1 MRRIFITICTF
12 VLCIFTTMAQMSYT
26 FNFNEDDYTL
36 VRSEDTLSI
45 ISKSDNY
52 VYKSDTTL
60 AALPYSAY
68 NILLPRG
75 GSVANYEVSGERK
88 LIAENVFF
96 NVNSCD
102 GLGLTQSRQT
112 SSAFSKIAKK
122 SSLNPVELGMTHI
135 LKGYSFASF
144 LISPYLYDAE
154 EKCLYFMENITVK
167 VHHNIST
174 ENLSRVCP
182 YEETGLEDLVIN
194 ADEWRLWYNAA
205 NIRTTTFDPN
215 EQIDYVIVSPD
226 NLADAFE
233 PLVKWKN
240 MKGVRTKVVTLG
252 EIYDQYSNER
262 YPKIRIKK
270 YLRDC
275 YENKGL
281 KFAMLVG
288 DNSNFPSSEC
298 DVFYMAKQ
306 RYNCPVDLFYACFD
320 RDFDWSQNNDTVT
333 VGYYGDSLD
342 FCPEIDVSRLPVRT
356 ATQINNYI
364 KKLLKYEQSPQRQ
377 AYLKTLFLASSFV
390 NRGGSIDKGQQQSD
404 TLLNKYII
412 PTGWDGDITYL
423 YESKSNLNGGA
434 SYDLTPENLHNELN
448 KGYHIVNVF
457 THGLPQK
464 WSDLEDRRDYNH
476 TLAQQL
482 NNKNSSI
489 ILSAA
494 CLTNA
499 FDSTQ
504 EPSLSEAMLRNPNGG
519 AIAFL
524 GSIREGSSDF
534 EPDILDIGVSMR
546 YNAEF
551 FKYLLSNNY
560 LYAKSYASVAA
571 RSRSSMLKYCDFS
584 ENKQYNW
591 VQLLLNPVGE
601 PEFQIWTENPSDFS
615 DISIEKIGNT
625 LKVSTGGI
633 TGCKVVVSNFDLPV
647 PYFQVNVTDSI
658 CEFTNIPDTV
668 NVVVAKRNYAP
679 AVYKISD
686 DTLHLINN
694 VITSNRSFRW
704 NNIVLGSDD
713 PETSQCEC
721 IITNGANVTFEYES
735 TINFKSGFKCNL
747 GSSFEILKVE

>member
-12 VLCIFTTMAQMSYT
+12 VSCIFTTMAQMSYT

-52 VYKSDTTL
+52 IYISDTTL
-60 AALPYSAY
+60 PALPYSAY

-75 GSVANYEVSGERK
+75 GNVANYEVSGERK
-88 LIAENVFF
+88 LIAENVFL

-154 EKCLYFMENITVK
+154 EKCLYFMESITIK

-252 EIYDQYSNER
+252 EIYDQYSDDR

-298 DVFYMAKQ
+298 YVEYMSS
-306 RYNCPVDLFYACFD
+306 YCENVPVDLFYAGFD
-320 RDFDWSQNNDTVT
+320 KDFDWETN
-333 VGYYGDSLD
+333 GDNKIGTFWDNIDLY
-342 FCPEIDVSRLPVRT
+342 PEIYLSRLPVIS
-356 ATQINNYI
+356 INQVTSYI
-364 KKLLKYEQSPQRQ
+364 KKILKYEQSSQRESYAKKMLLVASDIEKTGVNDIGQRQ
-377 AYLKTLFLASSFV
+377 
-390 NRGGSIDKGQQQSD
+390 SD
-404 TLLNKYII
+404 SLLYKYIL
-412 PTGWDGDITYL
+412 PTGWIGDISYF
-423 YESKSNLNGGA
+423 YESKTSFLGGA
-434 SYDLTPENLHNELN
+434 QYDLTPENLHKELN
-448 KGYHIVNVF
+448 KGYHLVNVF
-457 THGLPQK
+457 THGYAQK
-464 WSDLEDRRDYNH
+464 WTDLEDRQDYDYNMA
-476 TLAQQL
+476 LQL
-482 NNKNSSI
+482 NNKNHSI

-494 CLTNA
+494 CYTNA
-499 FDSTQ
+499 FDSIPD
-504 EPSLSEAMLRNPNGG
+504 PSLSEALIRNPNGG

-524 GSIREGSSDF
+524 GSLRNGNYSYEGNVRN
-534 EPDILDIGVSMR
+534 IGVSLR

-551 FKYLLSNNY
+551 LKCLLEGTTFS
-560 LYAKSYASVAA
+560 KSYAEIVT
-571 RSRSSMLKYCDFS
+571 RSRMAMLNNCSLLDPSLYF
-584 ENKQYNW
+584 W
-591 VQLLLNPVGE
+591 VQMLQNPIGE
-601 PEFQIWTENPSDFS
+601 PEFQIWTENPSDFNN
-615 DISIEKIGNT
+615 ISIEKIGNT

-633 TGCKVVVSNFDLPV
+633 TGCKVVVSNCDLPT
-647 PYFQVNVTDSI
+647 PYFQVNETDSI

-668 NVVVAKRNYAP
+668 NVVVTKQNYVP
-679 AVYKISD
+679 AIYKISD
-686 DTLHLINN
+686 ETLHIINN
-694 VITSNRSFRW
+694 VVTSNRIIRW

-721 IITNGANVTFEYES
+721 IIANGANVTFEYENA
-735 TINFKSGFKCNL
+735 INFKPGFKCDL
-747 GSSFEILKVE
+747 GGRFEVTKVNN

>member
-75 GSVANYEVSGERK
+75 GSVANYEASGERK
-88 LIAENVFF
+88 LIAENVFL

-252 EIYDQYSNER
+252 EIYDQYSDER

-298 DVFYMAKQ
+298 FVQ
-306 RYNCPVDLFYACFD
+306 RMNHYFENVPIDLFYACFEKE
-320 RDFDWSQNNDTVT
+320 FDWDSNDDGM
-333 VGYYGDSLD
+333 VGTYFDNISL
-342 FCPEIDVSRLPVRT
+342 CPNIKVSRLPMRT
-356 ATQINNYI
+356 SEQINAYIRKLLRYEKNPQLDNYI
-364 KKLLKYEQSPQRQ
+364 
-377 AYLKTLFLASSFV
+377 KTLFLVASNLDRWS
-390 NRGGSIDKGQQQSD
+390 SIDHGQQQSD
-404 TLLNKYII
+404 TLLYKYIL
-412 PTGWDGDITYL
+412 PTGWDGHYSYL
-423 YESKSNLNGGA
+423 YEQKSSFENGA
-434 SYDLTPENLHNELN
+434 DFNLTPENLHGELN
-448 KGYHIVNVF
+448 KGYHLVNVF
-457 THGLPQK
+457 THGYTQR
-464 WSDLEDRRDYNH
+464 WTDLEDRRDYDYNM
-476 TLAQQL
+476 AQLL
-482 NNKNSSI
+482 NNQNSSI
-489 ILSAA
+489 MLSAS
-494 CLTNA
+494 CFTNE
-499 FDSTQ
+499 FDSIAD
-504 EPSLSEAMLRNPNGG
+504 PSLGEAMLRNPNGG
-519 AIAFL
+519 AIAFW
-524 GSIREGSSDF
+524 GSIRNGTF
-534 EPDILDIGVSMR
+534 ETDTPIYDIGVSQR

-551 FKYLLSNNY
+551 LTTLFNDTIHD
-560 LYAKSYASVAA
+560 KSYASIVSKT
-571 RSRSSMLKYCDFS
+571 RLSMLKYCFTG
-584 ENKQYNW
+584 ENNYYYW
-591 VQLLLNPVGE
+591 VQMLQNPIGE
-601 PEFQIWTENPSDFS
+601 PEFPIWTENPLTFNCINFEKEGNRLYISTGDVSGCKIAITNHDFS
-615 DISIEKIGNT
+615 
-625 LKVSTGGI
+625 
-633 TGCKVVVSNFDLPV
+633 
-647 PYFQVNVTDSI
+647 YFQVNTVDST
-658 CEFTNIPDTV
+658 CVFEYLPNEFTIVITKQNYIPI
-668 NVVVAKRNYAP
+668 
-679 AVYKISD
+679 VYKVNN
-686 DTLHLINN
+686 DTLYINN
-694 VITSNRSFRW
+694 ETITGDHIYQW
-704 NNIVLGSDD
+704 DNIVVGDS
-713 PETSQCEC
+713 ESENNQNKF
-721 IITNGANVTFEYES
+721 IITNGAHVTFKFKES
-735 TINFKSGFKCNL
+735 INFNPSFKCEL
-747 GSSFEILKVE
+747 GSTFETIKIQ